1 MEVIMSDEFYTTFA
15 TEISTAIC
23 KIPSED
29 VHLLVNELAKVRDRG
44 GRIAVLGIGGS
55 AGNASHMVNDLR
67 KLCAI
72 DAYCPTDNVPEL
84 TARTNDDGFETIFT
98 EWLKVSH
105 WSERDA
111 IFILSVGGGSE
122 TPPVSMNLVR
132 AIQYASTIGARV
144 LGIVGKS
151 TGYAA
156 KHGDCVLV
164 VPALNPARITPYSEA
179 IQSVLWHA
187 LVSHPVLQ
195 LRATTW

>member
-1 MEVIMSDEFYTTFA
+1 MSDDFYTTFA
-15 TEISTAIC
+15 AEISTAIC
-23 KIPSED
+23 TIPSED
-29 VHLLVNELAKVRDRG
+29 VHLLVNELATVRDRG
-44 GRIAVLGIGGS
+44 GRVAVLGIGGS

-84 TARTNDDGFETIFT
+84 TARTNDDGFDTIFT
-98 EWLKVSH
+98 EWLKVSR

-132 AIQYASTIGARV
+132 AIQYASTIGARI

-151 TGYAA
+151 SGYAA
-156 KHGDCVLV
+156 KYGDCVLV
-164 VPALNPARITPYSEA
+164 IPAPNAARITPYSEA
-179 IQSVLWHA
+179 IQSVVWHA

-195 LRATTW
+195 QRATTW